1 MGKHIL
7 QNLLFTSLMAV
18 AFTPIPVNG
27 ENLTH
32 ISQLLRTRECQ
43 DCDLTNAGLV
53 MADLRD
59 ANLVG
64 ADLTRANLSRANL
77 QGANLTNANL
87 SGASF
92 HGANLTGA
100 NLTGAILDYTDL
112 RNAYVVDADFEDT
125 DLTTTYINGAV
136 GIPSGA
142 VSAEQFYQWALIE
155 DERGNYS
162 QALQHYHSA
171 LELDP
176 QFSSAYLA
184 RGVVQARYGRNAI
197 ALNDFQTAQKLFKQQ
212 ENEEGYNISS
222 NFIELLK
229 NKEESNQQ
237 NKTRGSSRFVQ
248 TINGIMP
255 LLFRFLLF

>member
-1 MGKHIL
+1 
-7 QNLLFTSLMAV
+7 MA
-18 AFTPIPVNG
+18 
-27 ENLTH
+27 
-32 ISQLLRTRECQ
+32 
-43 DCDLTNAGLV
+43 DLTNA
-53 MADLRD
+53 
-59 ANLVG
+59 NLAG

-100 NLTGAILDYTDL
+100 NLTGATLVYTDL
-112 RNAYVVDADFEDT
+112 RNAYVVDADFSDT
-125 DLTTTYINGAV
+125 DLSTTYVNGTV
-136 GIPSGA
+136 GIPSSA

-155 DERGNYS
+155 DKKGNYS
-162 QALQHYHSA
+162 EALQHYHNA

-176 QFSSAYLA
+176 QLSPAYLA
-184 RGVVQARYGRNAI
+184 RGLIQARYGRNAI

-229 NKEESNQQ
+229 TKEESNQQ
-237 NKTRGSSRFVQ
+237 NKPKGSRRFVQ